1 MSDLRTG
8 GQVIA
13 DHLVANGVPYVMGI
27 PGHGSLPMVDAF
39 VGRDSPVFLQV
50 RHEQAAAHLAD
61 AYFRVAR
68 KPLAVMTSIGPGAVN
83 TAVGIATAYVDS
95 SSMIVFTGDV
105 HTYMFGRGVLQE
117 IDRKA
122 WADLTTVFEPITK
135 RLWQVTRVDQLA
147 RILPQAFALA
157 AGGRPGPVLISVPMD
172 VQADAADVPAARPV
186 DLPEPP
192 APAAGAVSQ
201 IRAALAD
208 AERPVLLAGGGVVQ
222 SGASARFRQIAEH
235 LGMPVVATYQAKGVL
250 PEDHPLYGRYPGSKG
265 TDTGNALCREA
276 DIILAIGCRFADEAT
291 SSYVPGVTFS
301 IPPTRL
307 YQVDIDEYD
316 IGKNYP
322 VELGVVADAAAFCE
336 ALWTE
341 IRDEARRATWEQRI
355 ADLVVPWN
363 ARLAPGRSD
372 RSLPLRI
379 SAVLDIVHGTVPTD
393 TIVLTGAGH
402 SQAQF
407 LQEHTVNDASQV
419 ISPNGFSTMGFRLP
433 GAIGARLAAPDRPV
447 LGFAGDGD
455 FLNDRAAAGHGRA
468 VRSRRHLRRRRQR
481 WLAIHPRS
489 AAGRLRRGARLRG
502 RVPHAQGRVHHAG
515 PGHGRPWLRRRVHR
529 GDRRT
534 GAQGRHRQGARLRRA
549 DGHRRARPT
558 RAPGVGGAG
567 QRLVG
572 CPRAGLTAG
581 TPRDLRKGGGT
592 RPKRCCQAKLMG
604 TTSGDVT
611 QEDRR

>member
-1 MSDLRTG
+1 MSNLRTG

-13 DHLVANGVPYVMGI
+13 DHLAANDVEYVAGI
-27 PGHGSLPMVDAF
+27 PGHGCLPMVDAF
-39 VGRDSPVFLQV
+39 RGLEKPKFLQV
-50 RHEQAAAHLAD
+50 RHEQSAAHLAD
-61 AYFRVAR
+61 AYFRIAR
-68 KPLAVMTSIGPGAVN
+68 KPMAVMTSIGPGAVN

-95 SSMIVFTGDV
+95 SSMLVFTGDV

-117 IDRKA
+117 VDRKA
-122 WADLTTVFEPITK
+122 WADLSTLFEPVTK

-147 RILPQAFALA
+147 RIMPQAYALA

-172 VQADAADVPAARPV
+172 VQADAADVPEARPIE
-186 DLPEPP
+186 LPEPP
-192 APAAGAVSQ
+192 APAASAVSH

-235 LGMPVVATYQAKGVL
+235 LGLPVVATYQAKGVL

-276 DIILAIGCRFADEAT
+276 DVILAIGCRFADEAA

-307 YQVDIDEYD
+307 YQVDIDEYE

-322 VELGVVADAAAFCE
+322 VELGVVSDAKAFCE
-336 ALWTE
+336 ALWQE
-341 IRDEARRATWEQRI
+341 IESDPVDSARRSHWESRI

-363 ARLAPGRSD
+363 AKLLPGRTD

-379 SAVLDIVHGTVPTD
+379 SAVLDIVHDAVPDD

-407 LQEHTVNDASQV
+407 LQEYTVNDASQV
-419 ISPNGFSTMGFRLP
+419 ISPNGFSTMGFTVP
-433 GAIGARLAAPDRPV
+433 GAIGAKLAAPDRPV

-455 FLNDRAAAGHGRA
+455 FLMTVQELAMAVQYDMDVTYVVVDNAGWQSIRDLQMDAYGEDRGFAAEFRKADGASVSPDLVAVAKGFGVLAEEATDEQALKASIGRA
-468 VRSRRHLRRRRQR
+468 LASGGPTVIVVPVRREFPE
-481 WLAIHPRS
+481 LAGPTS
-489 AAGRLRRGARLRG
+489 GWWDVPVPASMPERRGTYEREVAP
-502 RVPHAQGRVHHAG
+502 V
-515 PGHGRPWLRRRVHR
+515 RRDAV
-529 GDRRT
+529 
-534 GAQGRHRQGARLRRA
+534 
-549 DGHRRARPT
+549 
-558 RAPGVGGAG
+558 
-567 QRLVG
+567 
-572 CPRAGLTAG
+572 
-581 TPRDLRKGGGT
+581 
-592 RPKRCCQAKLMG
+592 KR
-604 TTSGDVT
+604 S
-611 QEDRR
+611 

>member
-1 MSDLRTG
+1 MSGLRTG

-13 DHLVANGVPYVMGI
+13 DHLAANGVPYVVGI

-83 TAVGIATAYVDS
+83 AAVGIATAYVDS
-95 SSMIVFTGDV
+95 SSMLVFTCDV

-307 YQVDIDEYD
+307 YQVDIDEYE

-336 ALWTE
+336 ALWE
-341 IRDEARRATWEQRI
+341 GIRDEPRDEARRATWERRI

-407 LQEHTVNDASQV
+407 LQEYTVNDASQV
-419 ISPNGFSTMGFRLP
+419 ISPNGFSTMGFTVP

-455 FLNDRAAAGHGRA
+455 FLMTVQELAMAAQYGLDVIYVVVDNAGWQSIRDLQLDVYGEERGFAAEFRTPKGASITPDLVTVARGFGVESIEATDEPALKAAIGRA
-468 VRSRRHLRRRRQR
+468 LASGGPTVIVVPVRRE
-481 WLAIHPRS
+481 HPES
-489 AAGRLRRGARLRG
+489 AGPVSGWWDVPVPASLPERRGIYEREVAP
-502 RVPHAQGRVHHAG
+502 V
-515 PGHGRPWLRRRVHR
+515 RRDAV
-529 GDRRT
+529 
-534 GAQGRHRQGARLRRA
+534 
-549 DGHRRARPT
+549 
-558 RAPGVGGAG
+558 
-567 QRLVG
+567 
-572 CPRAGLTAG
+572 
-581 TPRDLRKGGGT
+581 
-592 RPKRCCQAKLMG
+592 KR
-604 TTSGDVT
+604 S
-611 QEDRR
+611 

>member
-1 MSDLRTG
+1 MSNVRTG

-13 DHLVANGVPYVMGI
+13 DHLAANDVPYVAGI
-27 PGHGSLPMVDAF
+27 PGHGCLPMVDAF
-39 VGRDSPVFLQV
+39 VGLDKPQFLQV
-50 RHEQAAAHLAD
+50 RHEQSAAHLAD

-68 KPLAVMTSIGPGAVN
+68 KPMAVMTSIGPGAVN

-95 SSMIVFTGDV
+95 SSMLVFTGDV

-122 WADLTTVFEPITK
+122 WADLSTIFEPVTK

-147 RILPQAFALA
+147 RIMPQAYALA

-172 VQADAADVPAARPV
+172 VQADAADVPEARPV
-186 DLPEPP
+186 DLPQPP
-192 APAAGAVSQ
+192 APAATAVSQ

-208 AERPVLLAGGGVVQ
+208 AKRPVLLAGGGVVQ

-276 DIILAIGCRFADEAT
+276 DVILAVGCRFADEAC

-307 YQVDIDEYD
+307 YQVDIDEYE

-322 VELGVVADAAAFCE
+322 VELGVVADARAFCE
-336 ALWTE
+336 ALWAE
-341 IRDEARRATWEQRI
+341 IASEPADSERRAHWEGRV
-355 ADLVVPWN
+355 AELVVPWN
-363 ARLAPGRSD
+363 RKLEPGRTD
-372 RSLPLRI
+372 RTTPLRI
-379 SAVLDIVHGTVPTD
+379 SAVLDIVHEAVPPD

-407 LQEHTVNDASQV
+407 LQEYTVNDASQV
-419 ISPNGFSTMGFRLP
+419 ISPNGFSTMGFTVP
-433 GAIGARLAAPDRPV
+433 GAIGAKLADPDRPV

-455 FLNDRAAAGHGRA
+455 FLMTVQELAMAAQYGLDVIYVVVDNAGWQSIRDLQLDVYGEEHGFAAEFRRPDGESINPDLVTVARGFGVQSEEATDEQALKGAIGRA
-468 VRSRRHLRRRRQR
+468 LAVGGPTVIVVPVRREFPES
-481 WLAIHPRS
+481 
-489 AAGRLRRGARLRG
+489 
-502 RVPHAQGRVHHAG
+502 AG
-515 PGHGRPWLRRRVHR
+515 PVSGWWDVPVPASL
-529 GDRRT
+529 
-534 GAQGRHRQGARLRRA
+534 
-549 DGHRRARPT
+549 
-558 RAPGVGGAG
+558 
-567 QRLVG
+567 
-572 CPRAGLTAG
+572 
-581 TPRDLRKGGGT
+581 
-592 RPKRCCQAKLMG
+592 PKRRKAYERE
-604 TTSGDVT
+604 VAPV
-611 QEDRR
+611 RRDAVKRS

>member
-1 MSDLRTG
+1 MSGLRTG

-13 DHLVANGVPYVMGI
+13 DHLAANGVPYVVGI

-307 YQVDIDEYD
+307 YQVDIDEYE

-336 ALWTE
+336 ALWAE
-341 IRDEARRATWEQRI
+341 IRDEARRATWERRI

-407 LQEHTVNDASQV
+407 LQEYTVNDASQV
-419 ISPNGFSTMGFRLP
+419 ISPNGFSTMGFTLP

-455 FLNDRAAAGHGRA
+455 FLMTVQELAMAAQYGLDVIYVVVDNAGWQSIRDLQLDVYGEERGFAAEFRTSKGASITPDLVTVARGFGVKAKEATDEPALKAAIGRA
-468 VRSRRHLRRRRQR
+468 LARGGPTVIVAPVRREFPES
-481 WLAIHPRS
+481 
-489 AAGRLRRGARLRG
+489 
-502 RVPHAQGRVHHAG
+502 AG
-515 PGHGRPWLRRRVHR
+515 PVSGWWDVPVPASLPE
-529 GDRRT
+529 
-534 GAQGRHRQGARLRRA
+534 RRA
-549 DGHRRARPT
+549 TYEREVAPVRRDA
-558 RAPGVGGAG
+558 V
-567 QRLVG
+567 
-572 CPRAGLTAG
+572 
-581 TPRDLRKGGGT
+581 
-592 RPKRCCQAKLMG
+592 KR
-604 TTSGDVT
+604 S
-611 QEDRR
+611 